1 MSCFTFSFPPPP
13 CSALLYL
20 AAAVADFYIPSESM
34 PEHKLQSAEGAPE
47 VKLSLVPKMLSPLVS
62 AWVPRA
68 YVVSFKLET
77 EDKLLVRGR
86 LTHLKRPNIFFLKK
100 SDGEI

>member
-1 MSCFTFSFPPPP
+1 
-13 CSALLYL
+13 
-20 AAAVADFYIPSESM
+20 M

-86 LTHLKRPNIFFLKK
+86 HKHFKRPNLFKKKQAGVKRYLIFLKFLRGK
-100 SDGEI
+100 IKEKYFF